1 MGGLKKSLP
10 FILLLQKNNY
20 IKNNI
25 SFAVDPG
32 YGMRKKISKILIR
45 NNNLFEII
53 EYLYYTLFIFLF
65 QNP

>member
-32 YGMRKKISKILIR
+32 
-45 NNNLFEII
+45 
-53 EYLYYTLFIFLF
+53 
-65 QNP
+65 